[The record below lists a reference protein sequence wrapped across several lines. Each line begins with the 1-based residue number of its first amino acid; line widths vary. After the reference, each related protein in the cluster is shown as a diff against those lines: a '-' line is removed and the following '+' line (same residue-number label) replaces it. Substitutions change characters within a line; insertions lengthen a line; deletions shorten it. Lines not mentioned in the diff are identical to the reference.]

1 MIGKTLLLDSGV
13 LCFNIALP
21 EALKLIFK
29 ALEKL
34 GFQGGD
40 EDKNQAVRHRQPR
53 DPGIQ

>member
-1 MIGKTLLLDSGV
+1 MTLLLDSGV
-13 LCFNIALP
+13 LCFKIARGSQ
-21 EALKLIFK
+21 LIFK